1 MSMRKLWSMAAVA
14 GALALAAAGCGGDD
28 DEAKQGGTVTVMAVN
43 DIISLDP
50 GAQYYQYDYMV
61 VSQPGQRSL
70 YGWKAEETKPTP
82 DFAAGMPQVTDGGK
96 TVTIKLKKGV
106 KFSPPVNREATSADV
121 KYAMERLFLPS
132 VGNGYAAVYFSGI
145 VGADEF
151 TEGKAKEIEG
161 IQAPDPQTLV
171 LELKQPVGV
180 IASANALTLPG
191 TAPVPKDYAA
201 KYDKEET
208 STYGEH
214 VVFTGPYMVR
224 NDGKGKITGFTPN
237 KRLELVRN
245 PNWDKATDY
254 RPAYV
259 DRIVSLAGNDASVAS
274 NRILSGKGLVSG
286 DFAAPPTPV
295 LKKALTSRKE
305 QLDIVDSHGN
315 RFIALNT
322 KVKPLDDVNV
332 RKAIAAVVDKEE
344 LRLTRGGP
352 TLGTI
357 ATHYIAPGIPGFDEA
372 GGTEG
377 TGADFLSK
385 PQGDVALAQE
395 YLRKAGFESG
405 RYEGPELLMVGD
417 DDSPPKETGE
427 ALQAQLQKIGV
438 KLNYR
443 QVPHNTMISKFCG
456 TPKAAVAICPNM
468 GWGPDFFDAQSMI
481 DPVFN
486 GKNIAP
492 TNNSNY
498 AQLDD
503 PKLNAAMDRAATLTD
518 PAARAKAYGE
528 LDRQISELAAV
539 IPWLWD
545 KQINMRS
552 KDVKGVVNAYNAA
565 YDLNFTSVE

>member
-1 MSMRKLWSMAAVA
+1 MRKLWSMAAVA

>member
-1 MSMRKLWSMAAVA
+1 MRKQWLMAAIV
-14 GALALAAAGCGGDD
+14 GVLALVAAGCGGGD
-28 DEAKQGGTVTVMAVN
+28 DEAKQGGTITVLAVN

-82 DFAAGMPQVTDGGK
+82 DLAASMPQVSDGGR
-96 TVTIKLKKGV
+96 TVTIKLRKGV

-132 VGNGYAAVYFSGI
+132 VGNGYASVYFNGI
-145 VGADEF
+145 VGAEEF

-171 LELKQPVGV
+171 LKLENPVGV
-180 IASANALTLPG
+180 IANANALTLPG
-191 TAPVPKDYAA
+191 TAPVPKDYAS
-201 KYDKEET
+201 KYDKGET

-214 VVFTGPYMVR
+214 LVFTGPYMVK
-224 NDGKGKITGFTPN
+224 NDGKGNITGFTPN

-245 PNWDKATDY
+245 PNWDKTTDY
-254 RPAYV
+254 RAAYV
-259 DRIVSLAGNDASVAS
+259 DRIVSLAGTDATVAS
-274 NRILSGKGLVSG
+274 RRILSGKGLVSG

-295 LKKALTSRKE
+295 LKQALSSRKD

-322 KVKPLDDVNV
+322 KVKPLDNVNV

-352 TLGTI
+352 TLGTVASHFI
-357 ATHYIAPGIPGFDEA
+357 PPGIPGHDEA
-372 GGTEG
+372 GGEAG

-395 YLRKAGFESG
+395 YLRKAGFASG

-427 ALQAQLQKIGV
+427 ALQAQLQKIGI

-456 TPKAAVAICPNM
+456 TPKAAVAICPNL
-468 GWGPDFFDAQSMI
+468 GWGPDFFDAQSMV
-481 DPVFN
+481 DPIFN
-486 GKNIAP
+486 GENIAP

-503 PKLNAAMDRAATLTD
+503 PKLNDAMAKATMLTD

-528 LDRQISELAAV
+528 LDRQISELAPV

-545 KQINMRS
+545 KQVNIRS
-552 KDVKGVVNAYNAA
+552 KDVNGVINAFNAA